1 MVGIKDI
8 AKQAGVAISTVSYAL
23 NGSPQVSEKTRQR
36 IVEIAAEMGYVPNLA
51 GQNLRKKRTHIIG
64 VYLTNYQGNFYSEVL
79 EGMLDTAKE
88 NGYDLITCS
97 GKRSRLF
104 LPQGLIDGALVLDT
118 YFPDKEII
126 DYADRGKPLIVMD
139 RKVSHEQVRQVLL
152 DNGAGAESAVR
163 MLLGAGL
170 GVVSPGSVSC
180 KEVWLI
186 TGPQDNFDS
195 IERLAAA
202 ESVLKTAGMAYSIVE
217 GDFTEGAGSRAMSEI
232 MSGVGALSNS
242 SYPIGVFALNDE
254 MALGVY
260 SYLQGTNYRLGE
272 DIYLVGFDGI
282 RVTQFTSP
290 TIATVSYSERDWGR
304 IAVETLIGLLD
315 GEKPK
320 DSRLPMIPQA
330 GESVPGS
337 LLGNYWC

>member
-23 NGSPQVSEKTRQR
+23 NGSPEVSEKTRQR

-79 EGMLDTAKE
+79 EGMLETAKE
-88 NGYDLITCS
+88 KGYDLITCS

-104 LPQGLIDGALVLDT
+104 LPQGLIDGAMVLDNG
-118 YFPDKEII
+118 FPDEEII
-126 DYADRGKPLIVMD
+126 DYADRGKPLVVMD
-139 RKVSHEQVRQVLL
+139 REVRHEKVRQVLL
-152 DNGAGAESAVR
+152 DNEAGAELAVR
-163 MLLGAGL
+163 VLLGVEA
-170 GVVSPGSVSC
+170 PCC
-180 KEVWLI
+180 KKVYVI
-186 TGPQDNFDS
+186 TGPRDNFDS

-202 ESVLKTAGMAYSIVE
+202 ERFLKAAGMKCSIVE
-217 GDFTEGAGSRAMSEI
+217 GDFTEGAGVRAMGEI
-232 MSGVGALSNS
+232 MSSVGVSDF
-242 SYPIGVFALNDE
+242 PIGVFALNDE

-260 SYLQGTNYRLGE
+260 SYLQGTDYRLGE
-272 DIYLVGFDGI
+272 DAYLVGFDGI

-290 TIATVSYSERDWGR
+290 TIATISYSERDWGR

-315 GEKPK
+315 GEKPG
-320 DSRLPMIPQA
+320 DARIPMMVQA
-330 GESVPGS
+330 GESVPG
-337 LLGNYWC
+337 GIG